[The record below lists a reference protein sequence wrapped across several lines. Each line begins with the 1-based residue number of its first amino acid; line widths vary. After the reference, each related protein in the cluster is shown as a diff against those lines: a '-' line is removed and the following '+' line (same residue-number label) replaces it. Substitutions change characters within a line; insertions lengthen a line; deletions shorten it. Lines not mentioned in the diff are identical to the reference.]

1 MPWKEQRPMASKVKF
16 VEAASRPGA
25 NVSEL
30 CREHGISR
38 QTGHKW
44 LRRYRDRGY
53 WGLEEQSRR
62 PKSSPSMTGSE
73 VVKAVLALRD
83 RHPSWGPKKLALVLA
98 RELGEDVPRSARV
111 ARLLKKAGR
120 IRTRRPPVRIWHV
133 EDRPR
138 IEVQAPNDLWSID
151 FQGWGR
157 AKNGERCEPL
167 TVRDAMSRMVLTVM
181 VVASTRGEVVRRVL
195 EKLFAKHGTPLA
207 LLMDNGSP
215 WISMRSRAG
224 LTKLSTWLVSLG
236 IKLHRSRPA
245 SPQDNGG
252 HERMHRDLSE
262 LQLSPAR
269 SRRAQQPLC
278 TKWALDFNHVRPHE
292 ALGNKPPAE
301 VYGRPPV
308 RPPVERVPTYPAGCI
323 TRRVLSSGELTLNG
337 DRVSIGRPF
346 AGHLIGLRYEG
357 DLRWRAFFFESDLGT
372 IEIAGHDLVATESAA
387 SSSSAVNPNEDP
399 QLVTPVSA

>member
-1 MPWKEQRPMASKVKF
+1 MTSKVKF
-16 VEAASRPGA
+16 IEAASRPGA
-25 NVSEL
+25 NISEL
-30 CREHGISR
+30 CREHGIAR

-62 PKSSPSMTGSE
+62 PNSSPSMTGPE

-83 RHPSWGPKKLALVLA
+83 KHPIWGPKKLALVLA
-98 RELGEDVPRSARV
+98 GELGEDGPRSATV
-111 ARLLKKAGR
+111 ARLLKQAGKIHR
-120 IRTRRPPVRIWHV
+120 RRPPVRIWHV

-138 IEVQAPNDLWSID
+138 IEVKAPNDLWTID
-151 FQGWGR
+151 FKGWWR
-157 AKNGERCEPL
+157 AKNGQRCEPL
-167 TVRDAMSRMVLTVM
+167 TVRDAMSRMVLTVT

-236 IKLHRSRPA
+236 IKLHRSRAA

-252 HERMHRDLSE
+252 HERMHRDLDE
-262 LQLSPAR
+262 LRLSPAR
-269 SRRAQQPLC
+269 SQRAQQPLC
-278 TKWALDFNHVRPHE
+278 AKWALDFNHVRPHE
-292 ALGNKPPAE
+292 ALANQTPAE
-301 VYGRPPV
+301 VYGRPPL
-308 RPPVERVPTYPAGCI
+308 RPPAVRVPTYPAGYL
-323 TRRVLSSGELTLNG
+323 TRRVLSSGELALNG

-357 DLRWRAFFFESDLGT
+357 GLRWRAFFFESDLG
-372 IEIAGHDLVATESAA
+372 ILEIAGHDLVGTESVVPDSNALH
-387 SSSSAVNPNEDP
+387 PNEGS
-399 QLVTPVSA
+399 QLATPVSA